1 MNTRRFSAFGLSA
14 ALHLSTALCVLLTFA
29 ESVSRVG
36 GRSATASSMVVFP
49 VVPPEDPA
57 LPGLNPG
64 MASSH
69 DIVTSPGQEPVLV
82 VAGFTFD
89 VRKVSDHAALL
100 FPFLSP
106 GLRLDYFGL
115 AGSRIVS
122 DTEWRP
128 ANAPAGHRA
137 PPLELSDTAIQSL
150 VDAAWSRRDRWSA
163 FARIASLAGR
173 YHASAGKLPAVLH
186 AYLNQDGLQPYV
198 DTTIRDPRLW
208 AELGIAADH
217 LPFIGF
223 ISRHAAAHPST
234 EATTELLFLL
244 DKCAQASLDALVT
257 LVNTNLADLQWT
269 RRTNRGAYDV
279 LANVQT
285 YYRLQLSAKGL
296 ASPGA
301 LARFYDRV
309 RLGILNGI
317 LRTTPHA
324 YRASDAKYLIGAI
337 EWREG
342 KTKDA
347 IDIWSG
353 MSPDQTDSYAAAAAD
368 ILAALRE
375 PAGAGRVNDV
385 NRALDRE
392 HGRWVSDSFD
402 RLRKFGYHFDTF

>member
-1 MNTRRFSAFGLSA
+1 VNTRRFSAFGLSA
-14 ALHLSTALCVLLTFA
+14 ALHLSTALCVLWTFA
-29 ESVSRVG
+29 ESVSPAG
-36 GRSATASSMVVFP
+36 GSSTTASSMAVFP
-49 VVPPEDPA
+49 VAPPEDPA

-64 MASSH
+64 AASSR
-69 DIVTSPGQEPVLV
+69 DIVTAPGREPVLV
-82 VAGFTFD
+82 LPGFTFD

-115 AGSRIVS
+115 AGSRILS
-122 DTEWRP
+122 GGEWRP
-128 ANAPAGHRA
+128 ANAPAGDRA

-163 FARIASLAGR
+163 FARVASLAGH
-173 YHASAGKLPAVLH
+173 YHASAGKMPAVLH

-198 DTTIRDPRLW
+198 DTTVRDPRLW

-217 LPFIGF
+217 LPFVGF
-223 ISRHAAAHPST
+223 ISRYAAAHPST
-234 EATTELLFLL
+234 EATTELLLLL
-244 DKCAQASLDALVT
+244 DKCTQASLDALVT

-269 RRTNRGAYDV
+269 RQTNRGAYDV

-296 ASPGA
+296 TSPGS
-301 LARFYDRV
+301 LARYYDGV
-309 RLGILNGI
+309 RLGILHGI

-324 YRASDAKYLIGAI
+324 YRASDAMYLIGAI
-337 EWREG
+337 EWRQG
-342 KTKDA
+342 KTSDA
-347 IDIWSG
+347 IDVWRG
-353 MSPDQTDSYAAAAAD
+353 MAPDPTDSYAAAAAG

-375 PAGAGRVNDV
+375 PAAAGRANDI

-402 RLRKFGYHFDTF
+402 RLRKFGYRFDTF